1 MALIFIM
8 TTFYVETI
16 NIYILV
22 KAFVDNWRKEKQNG
36 ENGTIYNQLVTITI
50 VSLDGLR
57 GVLIPF

>member
-22 KAFVDNWRKEKQNG
+22 LKVYYDN
-36 ENGTIYNQLVTITI
+36 
-50 VSLDGLR
+50 LR
-57 GVLIPF
+57 NKMQKWSKTEQYTPN